1 MTVALVAAQRVPIAW
16 TFIFFT
22 KVTPAVGMAWHLVRR
37 EWRAIAVVGLASLG
51 IFVVSFTMGPGLW
64 ADWVALLLRSDYQQP
79 FSVPLWIRL
88 ILAAILAVCG
98 GITGRRWTIPIAV
111 VVAHPAIWNNT
122 LAIPLL
128 WAAAALKERRRFV
141 P

>member
-1 MTVALVAAQRVPIAW
+1 
-16 TFIFFT
+16 
-22 KVTPAVGMAWHLVRR
+22 VRR